1 MQQRIDTKTSH
12 HRTGLALFEVF
23 RAVHASVLSWR
34 DVHAQC
40 VAVVHHDAIAT
51 HVDPAVVGIAGD
63 DHVAGADISTTVPFV
78 PKGNRKLEEIDIVA
92 LIDVFENRPA

>member
-40 VAVVHHDAIAT
+40 IAVVHHDAIT
-51 HVDPAVVGIAGD
+51 VDDSVLQAAIDEAESVTNITKPISHADVVDIAK
-63 DHVAGADISTTVPFV
+63 ANVP
-78 PKGNRKLEEIDIVA
+78 GLSSLTA
-92 LIDVFENRPA
+92 